1 MSPKWTGRY
10 VLLYPHEIT
19 HRIIFNPN
27 YGSAGTC
34 VPGTSQVRIR
44 SGKKGIKPQTRE
56 RILESIRQ
64 EGFRNPI
71 LVYYTPEG
79 MFLSFG
85 GGRLEA
91 AKKLDTMIPAIV
103 IDYVGDMVDHPEVT
117 PENWQDFFTDV
128 PQYFEWTEYGA
139 HTHYGLEANREA
151 EYDAAGIAWAG
162 DEDMPA
168 ILHESPWLDN
178 VR

>member
-1 MSPKWTGRY
+1 MNWEGRY
-10 VLLYPHEIT
+10 VALWPHEIT

-27 YGSAGTC
+27 YGTAKTS
-34 VPGTSQVRIR
+34 VPGTSQVLIR
-44 SGKKGIKPQTRE
+44 SGKRGIKPQTRE
-56 RILESIRQ
+56 RILESIRR

-91 AKKLDTMIPAIV
+91 AKKLDMMIPAIV
-103 IDYVGDMVDHPEVT
+103 IDYTGELVDHPPVDSS
-117 PENWQDFFTDV
+117 NWQDFFTDV
-128 PQYFEWTEYGA
+128 PEYFEWTEYGA
-139 HTHYGLEANREA
+139 HTHYGLEMNRSN
-151 EYDAAGIAWAG
+151 EYDEAGMAWAT

-168 ILHESPWLDN
+168 ILHESPWLND